1 MTAPTGRIVPLP
13 VDEALAEAEAIRLH
27 PDFARLEAFRVLLH
41 HPPLAKAI
49 AGMLIMLL
57 YKGRCLDERLRE
69 LVIMRLGWATAS
81 EYEWAQHWQVARDLG
96 IPAEDL
102 AAVRDWQSSPRFDE
116 ADRAVL
122 AAVDETLATGAI
134 GDATFERC
142 AGHVGGVPEMLELV
156 AAIGN
161 WRMFSQLLR
170 SLRIPL
176 EPGVAAW
183 PPDGVAPP
191 VPRFG
196 VSGGD
201 AGREG
206 IEGSPRVPLLP
217 VEEAT
222 RRAEEL
228 GIDPGQ
234 GTRGPFRTVLHHPP
248 LARAMDGLL
257 KRLLYEG
264 ILAERARELIIMR
277 IAWRTGSACE
287 WARHR
292 PFCQRAGITD
302 EELIALRD
310 WHGSPLFDAADR
322 AALAATDETLETGT
336 LSDAAWTACAD
347 AFPTVPELLE
357 LVVAIGN
364 WRMYSQLL
372 RSAAVPLE
380 PTDTPWPPDGRFPT
394 VARDPAVP

>member
-1 MTAPTGRIVPLP
+1 MTAAFGRIVPLS
-13 VDEALAEAEAIRLH
+13 VDQALAEAEAIRLH

-57 YKGRCLDERLRE
+57 YKGTLSARLRE

-96 IPAEDL
+96 IPADDL
-102 AAVRDWQSSPRFDE
+102 MAVREWRSSARLDD
-116 ADRAVL
+116 ADKAVL
-122 AAVDETLATGAI
+122 TAVDETLATGAI
-134 GDATFERC
+134 GDETFALC
-142 AGHVGGVPEMLELV
+142 SGHVGGVAEMLELV

-161 WRMFSQLLR
+161 CRMFSQLLR

-176 EPGVAAW
+176 EPGVAVW
-183 PPDGVAPP
+183 PPDGMVPP
-191 VPRFG
+191 LPRFG
-196 VSGGD
+196 IRGGN

-206 IEGSPRVPLLP
+206 VEGSPRVPLLP

-222 RRAEEL
+222 RRAEQL

-234 GTRGPFRTVLHHPP
+234 GTRGPFRTVLHNPP

-264 ILAERARELIIMR
+264 VLADRVRELIIMR

-287 WARHR
+287 WARHV
-292 PFCQRAGITD
+292 PFCRRVGITD
-302 EELIALRD
+302 DELVALRD
-310 WHGSPLFDAADR
+310 WRAASSFGEADR

-336 LSDAAWTACAD
+336 LSDEAWAACAD

-380 PTDTPWPPDGRFPT
+380 TTDTPWAPDGRFPGLET
-394 VARDPAVP
+394 